1 MSVRFEGVS
10 FSYPSG
16 VQALRDIDLDVGDGE
31 AVAVIG
37 ENGAGKTTLAKHMN
51 GLLRPDS
58 GKVWVGDWDTA
69 ERTVAQLSRRVGY
82 VFQNPDDQLFE
93 RSVRAEVAF
102 GPRNLG
108 LSASDVRSL
117 VEASLATVGLEAE
130 AESHPYD
137 LHVSQRRL
145 VALAATLAMRT
156 PAIVLDEPTT
166 GQDAAGVQR
175 LAGIVEALKAEGR
188 TVVTISH
195 DLDFCAEHFE
205 RVVVMSGGR
214 ILADGP
220 APEILSQVD
229 LLAQADVEPPQI
241 AQLSRAL
248 GLPSTPMSVEE
259 FVELFAA
266 QRGHEV

>member
-1 MSVRFEGVS
+1 MNLRFEGVS
-10 FSYPSG
+10 FSYPTG
-16 VQALRDIDLDVGDGE
+16 VHALRDVNLAIGSGE
-31 AVAVIG
+31 AVAVVG

-69 ERTVAQLSRRVGY
+69 GRTVAALSRRVGY

-102 GPRNLG
+102 GPRNQG
-108 LSASDVRSL
+108 LSSKEIDVL
-117 VEASLATVGLEAE
+117 VQASLATVGLELE
-130 AESHPYD
+130 AATHPYD

-156 PAIVLDEPTT
+156 PAIILDEPTT
-166 GQDAAGVQR
+166 GQDAAGVRR

-248 GLPSTPMSVEE
+248 GLPSKPMSVEE
-259 FVELFAA
+259 FIELFAA
-266 QRGHEV
+266 HRGYEV